1 MKTIDRLIIKAK
13 RKNGIERLSNGIERL
28 SNGVIFPSEAEPG
41 KWLAR
46 GDLWNGISGS
56 GIRSIYCG
64 EYDSI
69 DEAAEAINKLG
80 EQYPNNK
87 DVVILIEDVME

>member
-1 MKTIDRLIIKAK
+1 MKTLDRLIIKAK
-13 RKNGIERLSNGIERL
+13 NKCGYERLSNGFI
-28 SNGVIFPSEAEPG
+28 SPSETIPG

-46 GDLWNGISGS
+46 GDLWNGIPSG
-56 GIRSIYCG
+56 GIRSIICG

-69 DEAAEAINKLG
+69 DEAAEAICKLG

-87 DVVILIEDVME
+87 DVPIFIDAIME

>member
-1 MKTIDRLIIKAK
+1 MKTLDRLIIKAK
-13 RKNGIERLSNGIERL
+13 NKCGYERLSNGFI
-28 SNGVIFPSEAEPG
+28 SPSETKPG
-41 KWLAR
+41 KWFAR
-46 GDLWNGISGS
+46 GDLWNGIPGS
-56 GIRSIYCG
+56 GIKSVFCG

-87 DVVILIEDVME
+87 DVVILVDDVME

>member
-1 MKTIDRLIIKAK
+1 MKTLDRLIIKAK
-13 RKNGIERLSNGIERL
+13 NKCGYERLSNGFI
-28 SNGVIFPSEAEPG
+28 SPSETEPV

-46 GDLWNGISGS
+46 GDLWNGIPGS
-56 GIRSIYCG
+56 GIKSVFCG
-64 EYDSI
+64 QYDSI

-87 DVVILIEDVME
+87 DVIILVDDVME